1 MTHFDCKSDEKS
13 GMVSTEVFP
22 RSLMLARFYAYI
34 MMAHLK
40 WQVACKKLRSSRLFL
55 KLLEAV
61 LKTGNRMNDGTYRGG
76 AQAFKLD
83 TLLKLSDVKGT
94 DGKTTLLHFVVQE
107 IIRSEGIRAV
117 RTERASQ
124 SDSSMKTDDFAED
137 FTEESAE
144 HYRILGLQVVSGLSS
159 ELEDVKRAAFID
171 ADGLTATVSK
181 LNQSLRKTKDF
192 LNADMKSRDEESE
205 FHRTLANFVECVE
218 ADISGLLG
226 EEKRIMTLVKSAAD
240 YFHGKA
246 GKDEGL
252 RLFAIVRDFLRM
264 LDKACKE
271 VRDAGMKT
279 VIRTPKKEAPTLS
292 SSLEIHQQSADIR
305 QRLFPAIMERR
316 IGNSSSDD
324 ESLSP

>member
-1 MTHFDCKSDEKS
+1 
-13 GMVSTEVFP
+13 MVMRLNVD
-22 RSLMLARFYAYI
+22 LMLARFYGYI
-34 MMAHLK
+34 IMPHLK
-40 WQVACKKLRSSRLFL
+40 CQVACKKLRSSRLFL

-117 RTERASQ
+117 RTDTASQ
-124 SDSSMKTDDFAED
+124 SDSSLKTDDFAED
-137 FTEESAE
+137 FTEETAE
-144 HYRILGLQVVSGLSS
+144 HYRIVGLQVVSGLSS

-192 LNADMKSRDEESE
+192 LNAEMKSLDEESE
-205 FHRTLANFVECVE
+205 FHHALANFVECVE
-218 ADISGLLG
+218 ADISGLLE

-271 VRDAGMKT
+271 VRDAGMKA
-279 VIRTPKKEAPTLS
+279 VIRTSKKEAAPTLS
-292 SSLEIHQQSADIR
+292 SSPEIHQQSADIR

-316 IGNSSSDD
+316 MDNSSSDD

>member
-1 MTHFDCKSDEKS
+1 MRLNVD
-13 GMVSTEVFP
+13 
-22 RSLMLARFYAYI
+22 LMLARFYGYI
-34 MMAHLK
+34 ILPNLK
-40 WQVACKKLRSSRLFL
+40 CQVACKKLRSSRLFL

-117 RTERASQ
+117 RADTASQ
-124 SDSSMKTDDFAED
+124 SDSSLKTDDFAED
-137 FTEESAE
+137 FTEETAE
-144 HYRILGLQVVSGLSS
+144 HYRIVGLHVVSGLSS
-159 ELEDVKRAAFID
+159 ELEDVKRAAFVD

-181 LNQSLRKTKDF
+181 LNKSLRKTKDF
-192 LNADMKSRDEESE
+192 LNAEMKSLDEESE
-205 FHRTLANFVECVE
+205 FHRALANFVECVE
-218 ADISGLLG
+218 ADISGLLE

-271 VRDAGMKT
+271 VRDAGMKA
-279 VIRTPKKEAPTLS
+279 VIRTSKKEAAPTLS
-292 SSLEIHQQSADIR
+292 SSPEIHQQSADIR

-316 IGNSSSDD
+316 MDNSSSDD